1 MINGNTKSFEFFI
14 YKKQINKINCSLK
27 EDELNNRKSFEIIYL
42 SKKKKIYQKKQKFQ
56 IIKLKIM
63 KNIIVLIEYDLIY

>member
-42 SKKKKIYQKKQKFQ
+42 SKKKKIYQKK
-56 IIKLKIM
+56 
-63 KNIIVLIEYDLIY
+63 